1 MKSINPFTCQRSLTV
16 IGAMLLASTAL
27 AGPSDT
33 GAIADA
39 QARYR
44 QDMAFCDSPQSY
56 QPRETCRTE
65 ARNALAEAKRG
76 GLSSAPDQYT
86 QNALV
91 RCEKFQGDD
100 RRACDARVLGP
111 SRVDGSVTGGGL
123 LRESV
128 ITVPAQ

>member
-1 MKSINPFTCQRSLTV
+1 MKTLKPFACQRSLTV

-27 AGPSDT
+27 AGPSDSM
-33 GAIADA
+33 ADA
-39 QARYR
+39 QVRYR

-76 GLSSAPDQYT
+76 GLTSEPDQYHR
-86 QNALV
+86 NALV
-91 RCEKFQGDD
+91 RCEKFQGDE
-100 RRACDARVLGP
+100 RRACDARVMDP
-111 SRVDGSVTGGGL
+111 SHVDGSVAGGGV

-128 ITVPAQ
+128 ITIPPK